1 MIFRY
6 NVVVVLV
13 IVVVIDVGVVDVDI
27 ITKGEGGSEIEGPFV
42 LEAMEVAA
50 VALWVMVEGL
60 SVKAMG

>member
-42 LEAMEVAA
+42 LEAMEVA
-50 VALWVMVEGL
+50 VVTL
-60 SVKAMG
+60 